1 MGWFRRSRPAPTP
14 DASTPD
20 APAADVPATDETA
33 LVPVPTDSSPVLA
46 RTERALQMLA
56 TQSAQLHTSI
66 VHLEHRVDAMSQ
78 AMQDRFDAASHED
91 VIKARLHTAKVA
103 AELSRLEINVAARID
118 QVRDEARGR
127 AEIDLRRPTPVDT
140 GF

>member
-1 MGWFRRSRPAPTP
+1 MGWFRRSRPART
-14 DASTPD
+14 TD
-20 APAADVPATDETA
+20 APQPEAPETDVPAPDGTA
-33 LVPVPTDSSPVLA
+33 LVPLTADAAPALA

-66 VHLEHRVDAMSQ
+66 VHLEHRVDAMSA

-103 AELSRLEINVAARID
+103 AELSRLEINVAARIE
-118 QVRDEARGR
+118 QVRGEVRGA
-127 AEIDLRRPTPVDT
+127 AEIDLRHRTPVDT